1 MKLLKLIID
10 NFRQFYGRSEIV
22 FSTDEIKSITL
33 IHGEN
38 GTGKTTLLNSV
49 LWCFYGEMTSDF
61 ENKNEIINHDAI
73 NKGTTSAAVE
83 LYFIHNDIKYCAQ
96 RKYIYRDG
104 DKLSVFE
111 IDSDGNF
118 GKIISPPSPFIE
130 SVIPNQMASYFFFH
144 GEGISSIAKE
154 GNQSVFRRAIR
165 NILGFTAAEYAIQD
179 LKHIADKWNN
189 QLIKLQRKGTEY
201 QRTLQLKTQL
211 ENEKNEF
218 VNAKKKRE
226 EDIDNYSK
234 QKVILELERTEIK
247 VTDIQELSGKVK
259 KLEADIK
266 GKDLEL
272 KAIVDKERLLISRYG
287 LNVFGFELSQ
297 QTLSDIEEQDELGVI
312 PAPYDDSL
320 INQLTSKQN
329 CICGRELLP
338 GTEPY
343 NAVLALR
350 QSANTKEIKIRR
362 TLATSYVGYLNRA
375 PTEFIDDWD
384 QISISKNKLS
394 ITIQQAKNELE
405 DVNRTLEKL
414 GDGGHKELK
423 AINDK
428 ITALNGYIV
437 SNSNALPNLERL
449 ISEKTRLISEKER
462 ALASL
467 IPDDKNTQ
475 KIQSDI
481 FAINELTSL
490 CENKLINTE
499 KNSKL
504 RITKY
509 INDIL
514 ESFSRKDFKVKLD
527 ADFNFHLI
535 RDDGTDTIIAKSK
548 GENLLLNL
556 AFIAALIKFCGLRK
570 NADNKFYIK
579 GTEAPFFIDAPFGEL
594 DETYRAAT
602 ARFLPDSC
610 KQLVLLLSSSHWSGT
625 VDKEI
630 STKVS
635 KEYILVSHKKREQG
649 NKPNDEIIIRGKKY
663 IQSIYSSDFDGSTII
678 EI

>member
-1 MKLLKLIID
+1 MKLLKLVID

-73 NKGTTSAAVE
+73 NKGATSAAVE
-83 LYFIHNDIKYCAQ
+83 LYFIHNDLKYCVQ

-118 GKIISPPSPFIE
+118 GKIISPPNPFIE

-154 GNQSVFRRAIR
+154 GNQLAFRQAIR

-179 LKHIADKWNN
+179 LKYIADKWNK

-234 QKVILELERTEIK
+234 QKVILELERAEIK

-266 GKDLEL
+266 GKNLEL
-272 KAIVDKERLLISRYG
+272 KNIVDKERLLISRYG

-297 QTLSDIEEQDELGVI
+297 QTLSDIEEQDELGLI

-343 NAVLALR
+343 NTVLALR

-362 TLATSYVGYLNRA
+362 TLATSYVGYLNRE
-375 PTEFIDDWD
+375 PTEFIDDWA

-394 ITIQQAKNELE
+394 ITIQQAKNDLE

-423 AINDK
+423 AINEK
-428 ITALNGYIV
+428 INTLKSHIV

-449 ISEKTRLISEKER
+449 ISEKSRLISEKER

-467 IPDDKNTQ
+467 IPDDKNT
-475 KIQSDI
+475 KKLQSDI
-481 FAINELTSL
+481 FAINELISL
-490 CENKLINTE
+490 CGNKLINTE
-499 KNSKL
+499 NNSKS

-527 ADFNFHLI
+527 VDFNFHLI
-535 RDDGTDTIIAKSK
+535 RDDGTDTIVAKSK

-602 ARFLPDSC
+602 SRFLPDSC

-649 NKPNDEIIIRGKKY
+649 NKPNDEIVVRGVAY
-663 IQSIYSSDFDGSTII
+663 IQSVYSSDFDGSTII